1 MWQQISILIKKEWQ
15 LEMRQRFAVAG
26 LLLYVVSTVFV
37 CYLSFGQIIQAET
50 WNALFWII
58 ILFASLNAVAK
69 SFVQDSDARYLYFYM
84 MASARAIVLS
94 KIIYNSALILALA
107 FVGFVVFLMF
117 MGNLVVHMPLF
128 ILALLLGALGFS
140 SILTMVS
147 AISARSGNNFALM
160 AILSFPLMLPM
171 LLSLMKLS
179 AMSLGMQ
186 ELVNIWGIC
195 LVLILLTAISVVLA
209 FILFPYLWRD

>member
-1 MWQQISILIKKEWQ
+1 MWQQISILVKKEWQ

-94 KIIYNSALILALA
+94 KIIYNSALMLALA

-128 ILALLLGALGFS
+128 ILALILGALGFS

>member
-1 MWQQISILIKKEWQ
+1 MWQQISILVKKEWQ

-186 ELVNIWGIC
+186 ELINIWGIC